1 MRVRAAGG
9 HWAGGRQSWP
19 ISGRRGVNT
28 AALRH
33 RKRRRPVS
41 RPAGRCLS
49 FAFLSKRFQ
58 RGLARGNRVH
68 NSTHRASW
76 RALPTA
82 QTTTSDIPTPGHL
95 GPLSTFKHVHQYMYL
110 RSASYLGSQ
119 HDATRSSRARSYRST
134 ASTHGA
140 VYRLSTDG
148 SDGRTLHRP
157 CAAPTTQ
164 AASIK
169 SRMESVCPA

>member
-9 HWAGGRQSWP
+9 DWAGGRQSWP

-95 GPLSTFKHVHQYMYL
+95 GPLSTFKHVQP
-110 RSASYLGSQ
+110 RTSALNMTLP
-119 HDATRSSRARSYRST
+119 AARALAVIGRQPVRAAPCIGYRSM
-134 ASTHGA
+134 GQ
-140 VYRLSTDG
+140 TDG
-148 SDGRTLHRP
+148 RYTDPAQHLLRTQR
-157 CAAPTTQ
+157 
-164 AASIK
+164 
-169 SRMESVCPA
+169 R

>member
-1 MRVRAAGG
+1 VRAAGG
-9 HWAGGRQSWP
+9 HWAGGRQRWP

-28 AALRH
+28 VALRH

-68 NSTHRASW
+68 NSTPAGARCPP
-76 RALPTA
+76 RKQRRPTF
-82 QTTTSDIPTPGHL
+82 QPPDISAPSAHSNT
-95 GPLSTFKHVHQYMYL
+95 YMYL

-134 ASTHGA
+134 ASTRGA
-140 VYRLSTDG
+140 VYRLSIDG
-148 SDGRTLHRP
+148 TDGRTLHRP
-157 CAAPTTQ
+157 CTAPTTQ